1 MLNPTASR
9 VSDSPARVSNSHF
22 DRDDC
27 LNCGVPLTGA
37 YCAACGQKKAA
48 RIGGSTV
55 RKEAWS
61 RFRWFELD
69 AIKSVWKLIRSPGGF
84 ARDYVLGK
92 RSAQMHPL
100 GLLLLMIGAL
110 VVLLGE
116 TQYLV
121 PTLASEEA
129 QRMFALVREYSKW
142 SFSLGIIA
150 IYASAMLVFRK
161 RLGYN
166 ATEILALAVYIH
178 AVCIALQIVNQL
190 PLLAWRRIVGA
201 AQAHLGEAGG
211 FAVHPLHHVVT
222 ADAGHRPAAFGHARR
237 GVVRA
242 ARAEVRHAIERRPR
256 FRERGF
262 LGLQEGQ
269 PLLDAPGGVEAPDA
283 PRDHAR
289 DLRRR
294 QLAGR
299 GQDPFAL
306 LVELAD
312 HPRTHVVAPVVQ
324 LLRIALNGRV
334 KSLGHPLD
342 SLRYNE
348 RTMRPMASWLLAALA
363 GVPIS

>member
-37 YCAACGQKKAA
+37 YCAACGQKNAA

-190 PLLAWRRIVGA
+190 PLLVWRAPEVLQWHRKWSPWTMGVAQTLIVVFA
-201 AQAHLGEAGG
+201 FRQFFRVTRWREVWKLVLAGG
-211 FAVHPLHHVVT
+211 LFI
-222 ADAGHRPAAFGHARR
+222 AAKW
-237 GVVRA
+237 GVQQLY
-242 ARAEVRHAIERRPR
+242 ARAVVEIVHWQM
-256 FRERGF
+256 
-262 LGLQEGQ
+262 GL
-269 PLLDAPGGVEAPDA
+269 
-283 PRDHAR
+283 
-289 DLRRR
+289 
-294 QLAGR
+294 
-299 GQDPFAL
+299 
-306 LVELAD
+306 
-312 HPRTHVVAPVVQ
+312 
-324 LLRIALNGRV
+324 
-334 KSLGHPLD
+334 
-342 SLRYNE
+342 
-348 RTMRPMASWLLAALA
+348 
-363 GVPIS
+363 